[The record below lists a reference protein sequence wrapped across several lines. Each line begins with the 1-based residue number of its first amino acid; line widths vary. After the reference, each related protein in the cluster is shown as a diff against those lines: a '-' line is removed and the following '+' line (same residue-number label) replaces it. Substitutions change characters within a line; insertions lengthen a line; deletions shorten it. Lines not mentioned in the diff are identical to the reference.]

1 MRKIVFW
8 LSLVMIFT
16 IPWEGAFHL
25 PGFGTAATIM
35 GLIVTALWIAL
46 VAMTGQMRRPVT
58 FPVATS
64 SKRSRCVSSKTA
76 GSSTRIAASSLTSKN
91 LR

>member
-1 MRKIVFW
+1 MRKTVYW

-46 VAMTGQMRRPVT
+46 VAMTGQMRLRSETCCGRPS
-58 FPVATS
+58 TS
-64 SKRSRCVSSKTA
+64 S
-76 GSSTRIAASSLTSKN
+76 
-91 LR
+91 